1 MFELAKNQLELLLD
15 IYPVSPIL
23 VKSGRESAENPVLP
37 SLSFVR
43 TAHPDNSRLTIYI
56 PGSSLKGA
64 MRSHALTILKS
75 LDSGSDDA
83 LWKAVSS
90 VGDEDDKKKDEKQ
103 QKAYKNAAPLE
114 RLFGSTDL
122 AGRLRLSDF
131 YPPDA
136 VDTLPIRQMVAIDRR
151 SGASANTF
159 TMETAPPRLPSG
171 ENLLFQGRLTLRNFE
186 RRQFALIA
194 LILRDL
200 HAGRVT
206 IGFGSSRGL
215 GVVRLAYRQMKI
227 SYPSLLS
234 EKTFLRQLSEVLP
247 YYLLGL
253 AEFDNP
259 TMLQNISP
267 EFNVDPIWEWGEGA
281 TLTIKENIEEVFRA
295 VVASTWQNEYRKL

>member
-1 MFELAKNQLELLLD
+1 MFELAKNQLDLLFD

-43 TAHPDNSRLTIYI
+43 TTHPDNGRSTVYI
-56 PGSSLKGA
+56 PGSSLKGV
-64 MRSHALTILKS
+64 MRAYGATILKS
-75 LDSGSDDA
+75 LAADFVDKLWNQGETREDQENAYDDA
-83 LWKAVSS
+83 S
-90 VGDEDDKKKDEKQ
+90 
-103 QKAYKNAAPLE
+103 PLE
-114 RLFGSTDL
+114 RIFGSTDL

-234 EKTFLRQLSEVLP
+234 EKSFLRQLSEVLP